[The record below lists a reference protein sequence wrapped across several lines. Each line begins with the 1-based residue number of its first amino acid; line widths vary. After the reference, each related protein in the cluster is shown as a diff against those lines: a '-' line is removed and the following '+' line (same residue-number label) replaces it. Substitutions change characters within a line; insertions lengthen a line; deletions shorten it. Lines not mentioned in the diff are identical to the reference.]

1 MEELP
6 CFSCKL
12 FLNNSFDWKKM
23 CIFAAESQKRIIMA
37 KYLDPKA
44 DLTFKKIFGEHKHLV
59 ISLLN
64 AMLPL
69 EDDERITSIEYW
81 PAEKIP
87 DRTEAEKYSIV
98 DVCCKDNKQREFIV
112 EMQMSWTDSF
122 KRRVLLNASKA
133 YVAQTEKG
141 MNYASLQPVYAL
153 NFVNARFMEEVD
165 DYYHYYHLVHDKYT
179 DQVIDGLHLVFV
191 ELPKFKPTSFSD
203 KKMQVLWLRFLTE
216 INEKTR
222 EVPAELLENA
232 EVTEALEIVER
243 AAFSDDE
250 MRAYDKFW
258 DRVSTQ
264 RTYEEE
270 IKQKADVLMRH
281 AEEKV
286 KQAEAKVEQ
295 AEAKVEQAEAK
306 VEQAETQRRQAEAK
320 AEQAEAKAEQAKAQ
334 RRQAETQRRQ
344 AEAKAEQAEAK
355 AEQEATM
362 RRQAEEKMMQRDIDI
377 ARKMKALGTDP
388 SFIVQITGL
397 TLEQV
402 KAL

>member
-1 MEELP
+1 
-6 CFSCKL
+6 
-12 FLNNSFDWKKM
+12 
-23 CIFAAESQKRIIMA
+23 MA